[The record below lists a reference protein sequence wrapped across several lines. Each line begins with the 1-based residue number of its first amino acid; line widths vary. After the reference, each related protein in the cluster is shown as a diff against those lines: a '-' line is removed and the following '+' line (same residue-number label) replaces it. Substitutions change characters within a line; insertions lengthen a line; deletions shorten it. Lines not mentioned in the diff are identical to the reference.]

1 MDSKYSA
8 KMVFASKQTRAKV
21 SKCGIYLRF
30 AKSSIQIRFFAQCLR
45 QWHLIVKQLA
55 LGHRALRTQ
64 TSWIQESRTW
74 ASNTQT
80 SPKQIS
86 STGHFNHLFIDFN
99 HHIID
104 FKHCFNDFI
113 IRSLTSILDS
123 FISNIYF
130 RSLINWFQT
139 LIHLFQSIINW
150 FQSLIR
156 WCQTPIL
163 WL

>member
-1 MDSKYSA
+1 MINFNHWFINSCKHTLYT
-8 KMVFASKQTRAKV
+8 QTYRTNTPEIHPQQRRLAHTH
-21 SKCGIYLRF
+21 
-30 AKSSIQIRFFAQCLR
+30 LR
-45 QWHLIVKQLA
+45 QWHLIVKQPA

-64 TSWIQESRTW
+64 TSWTKEFCTW

-123 FISNIYF
+123 CISNIYF

-156 WCQTPIL
+156 LFQTPIL
-163 WL
+163 WF